1 MDSFKN
7 YSSKMNNSTNS
18 SNSKT
23 STILRIIYISL
34 IILFILFVIYTIVSY
49 YNYSQAVCYEKKSFF
64 DYLFSTDSNVCYI
77 YTKPVPS
84 TISKIRKDISK
95 EMSDIQKDLTKDA
108 SSIKGDISK
117 DISSFDSDVKKDVN
131 YIETD
136 VKKDVTKIKD
146 IFKKKEVFH
155 IANQDYSY
163 DQSKCKCASY
173 GARLATKDEVTNA
186 YNSGANWCSY
196 GWSEGQNA
204 YYPVQ
209 KCYYDSIMEEDG
221 FLENSD
227 KYCGKPGLNGGYF
240 SNPQL
245 KFGVN
250 CYGVKPNG
258 SVVKPMSPY
267 CAPKNFCS
275 LSKNSYA
282 NQKLSTDEIAPF
294 NNDKWNI

>member
-7 YSSKMNNSTNS
+7 FSSKMNNSSNSSKMNNS

-23 STILRIIYISL
+23 STSSILRIIYISL
-34 IILFILFVIYTIVSY
+34 LIIFILFLIYTIVTY

-64 DYLFSTDSNVCYI
+64 DYLFSSDSNICSI
-77 YTKPVPS
+77 YTRPVPS
-84 TISKIRKDISK
+84 TISNIRKDISK
-95 EMSDIQKDLTKDA
+95 EMSDIQKDLTKGM
-108 SSIKGDISK
+108 SNIENN
-117 DISSFDSDVKKDVN
+117 VKKD
-131 YIETD
+131 T
-136 VKKDVTKIKD
+136 TKIKD

-163 DQSKCKCASY
+163 DQSKCKCSSY

-196 GWSEGQNA
+196 GWSEGQSA

-209 KCYYDSIMEEDG
+209 KCYYDTIMEEDG

-240 SNPQL
+240 SNSQL

-250 CYGVKPNG
+250 CYGVKPKG
-258 SVVKPMSPY
+258 SIVKPKSPY
-267 CAPKNFCS
+267 CAPKEFCK
-275 LSKNSYA
+275 LNKNSYA
-282 NQKLSTDEIAPF
+282 NQKLSTDEISPF
-294 NNDKWNI
+294 NNDKWNY